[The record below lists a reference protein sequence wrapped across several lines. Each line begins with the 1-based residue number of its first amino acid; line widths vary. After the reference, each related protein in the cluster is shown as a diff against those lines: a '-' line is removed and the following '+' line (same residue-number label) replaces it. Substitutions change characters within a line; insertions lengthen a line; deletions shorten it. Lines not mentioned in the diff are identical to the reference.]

1 MADPPSL
8 SSSPSVSASTAS
20 AVSFRLRPSP
30 LLSGKKSPRPP
41 LSESFPFAAEEEDD
55 DDDDGE
61 DQGGEEDREKF
72 QARQQTKERAER
84 EEGQAKREES
94 GNEKDEQHREENK
107 EEEEEQQVEQKA
119 EEHEVEEE
127 EGQQQVEVTES
138 QKEEKKEDPSDSL
151 GGRAS
156 VLLVNEE
163 EVQEEIRLLEF
174 QVSSSLGPAA
184 VAVERRRKVQNGY
197 GRENASACGREA
209 SDRGSEALLNSAG
222 IVEMLLKHDKF
233 RARPK
238 LVFQNGEY
246 RQEDPTEDELAADLA
261 RLMRDSPHVVL

>member
-41 LSESFPFAAEEEDD
+41 LSESFPFAAAEE
-55 DDDDGE
+55 DDDGE

-107 EEEEEQQVEQKA
+107 EEGENKEEEEQQVEEKA

-156 VLLVNEE
+156 VLFVNEE

-174 QVSSSLGPAA
+174 QVPSSLGPAA

-246 RQEDPTEDELAADLA
+246 RQE
-261 RLMRDSPHVVL
+261 

>member
-41 LSESFPFAAEEEDD
+41 LSESFPFAAEEE

-107 EEEEEQQVEQKA
+107 EEEEEQQVEEKA

-156 VLLVNEE
+156 VLFVNE

-197 GRENASACGREA
+197 GRENASAGGREA

-246 RQEDPTEDELAADLA
+246 RQEVSLKDD
-261 RLMRDSPHVVL
+261 RNRSR